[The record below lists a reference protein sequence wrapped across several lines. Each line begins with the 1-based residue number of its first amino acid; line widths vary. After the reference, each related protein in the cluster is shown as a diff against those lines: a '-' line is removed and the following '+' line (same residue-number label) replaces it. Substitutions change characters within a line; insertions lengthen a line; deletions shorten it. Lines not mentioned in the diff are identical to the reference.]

1 MKLHIV
7 LEARRCSMAWLT
19 KLIQWNSGVEAIAII
34 MMIAMELTAAS
45 YFIQLK
51 SHFSYCF
58 KDKPCLLIDS

>member
-1 MKLHIV
+1 
-7 LEARRCSMAWLT
+7 MAWLT

-45 YFIQLK
+45 YFIQLI

-58 KDKPCLLIDS
+58 KDKQHLLIDS